1 MLDKLVHMVQFWW
14 RRPHWFAEL
23 WSSVV
28 LVGFAGWSLVQ
39 PISSDAFKSFDAIVR
54 VMPAECWSY
63 ATGLTGIIQFG
74 ALWADRRAL
83 RGIAALCST
92 WLFSA
97 LTIGAVMAFPSPI
110 DVFPIGF
117 LGINLFA
124 LLRAAGNA
132 R

>member
-1 MLDKLVHMVQFWW
+1 MLDKIVHMVRFWW
-14 RRPHWFAEL
+14 MRPHWFAEL

-28 LVGFAGWSLVQ
+28 LVGFAGWSLIQ
-39 PISSDAFKSFDAIVR
+39 PISSDAFKSFDAVVR
-54 VMPAECWSY
+54 IMPAECWSY
-63 ATGLTGIIQFG
+63 ATGVVGVAQFG
-74 ALWADRRAL
+74 ALWADQRLL
-83 RGIAALCST
+83 RGLAAFAAT

-97 LTIGAVMAFPSPI
+97 LSLGAITGFPSPM
-110 DVFPIGF
+110 DVFPVGF